1 MRFKL
6 RPWKSSDIEDLVG
19 FANNPK
25 IAANLTNQ
33 FPHPYYRKD
42 AEDFIKKV
50 LLHDPM
56 QVFAIEVDGKAAG
69 AIGVFPQTDIH
80 IKNLELGYWLA

>member
-50 LLHDPM
+50 L
-56 QVFAIEVDGKAAG
+56 
-69 AIGVFPQTDIH
+69 
-80 IKNLELGYWLA
+80 